1 MVKKLRLELS
11 GVSRDYTIIGISC
24 HLKDYRITYLI
35 NKHLHFNLKKAQ
47 DFQSL
52 PVKGASPLNYSFY
65 YFTHQ
70 ERKVTYYVLAN
81 HHPESKLIPS
91 LRQTDYFLIAESEL
105 EQKEQQE
112 ILKTLATIPNIIASF
127 IVDMSAIKNIDYL
140 LTDLELHMIEIQK
153 KV

>member
-65 YFTHQ
+65 YFTQ
-70 ERKVTYYVLAN
+70 AN
-81 HHPESKLIPS
+81 
-91 LRQTDYFLIAESEL
+91 R
-105 EQKEQQE
+105 
-112 ILKTLATIPNIIASF
+112 
-127 IVDMSAIKNIDYL
+127 L
-140 LTDLELHMIEIQK
+140 LSYS
-153 KV
+153 